1 MNLILFVIGHPKLP
15 LYREYD
21 PFEKIHDQMK
31 YINIDQMILNSDDFD
46 ELKLMR
52 HSLHLPSLNSK
63 PIEIRKEFPETWLF
77 ENLEFSR

>member
-21 PFEKIHDQMK
+21 PFEYDPFEIIQKEIHF
-31 YINIDQMILNSDDFD
+31 IRTLHIDEIQT
-46 ELKLMR
+46 
-52 HSLHLPSLNSK
+52 SLRLPSIKPK